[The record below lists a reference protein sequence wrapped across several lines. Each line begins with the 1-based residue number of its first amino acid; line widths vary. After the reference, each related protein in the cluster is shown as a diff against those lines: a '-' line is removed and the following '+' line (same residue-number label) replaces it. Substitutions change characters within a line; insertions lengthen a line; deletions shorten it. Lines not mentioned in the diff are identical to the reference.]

1 MIHSLHISNYALIS
15 QIDIDF
21 SDGLNIITG
30 ETGAGKSIILGA
42 LSLLLGAR
50 ADNKVITDTTRK
62 SIIEVE
68 FYFRDPS
75 FLEPFFKANDLDS
88 DGSVVL
94 MRRELSPGGRSRAFI
109 NDTPVNLNQ
118 LHDLAIQLVDIHSQH
133 RNLLLGDAD
142 YQRNIIDSLAD
153 NEALISDYQKAY
165 AAYQK
170 CLKNYTATRDMIRR
184 GRDDADYI
192 AYQLKEL
199 DELNIYPGEEA
210 ELVSERDSI
219 TETSEIKRLIT
230 DVLSSVNG
238 EQSVLYALDLSSDS
252 LRELS
257 ETISEAEDLASR
269 LNSAISEIRD
279 IVNSVEVYDSQYG
292 YDPERLNDIEERLSK
307 IYSLETKHHVSDSD
321 ALVDLRKH
329 LSEQIDILSQG
340 DEILAKMEADA
351 RNAKKDAVILAREI
365 SQRRKTCAVNFA
377 KELQEAAAPLG
388 MKNLRCEIEVTSGKL
403 NNYGSDQVEFLFA
416 FNKNSELLPI
426 RQTAS
431 GGEISRLMLAIKS
444 IIGQKMQLPTIIF
457 DEIDTGVSGEIASKM
472 GEMMEYLSKHI
483 QVIVITHH
491 PQVAAKGRIHYK
503 VYKQDDDKS
512 TNTYIRQLADDERVE
527 ELASMLSGSS
537 VNEAALATAKS
548 LLN

>member
-50 ADNKVITDTTRK
+50 ADSKVITDTTRK

-238 EQSVLYALDLSSDS
+238 EQSALYALDLSSDS

-257 ETISEAEDLASR
+257 ETIPEAEDLASR
-269 LNSAISEIRD
+269 LDSAISEIRD
-279 IVNSVEVYDSQYG
+279 IVNTVEVYDSQYS

-340 DEILAKMEADA
+340 DEIIAKMEADA

-472 GEMMEYLSKHI
+472 GEMMELLSKHI

-512 TNTYIRQLADDERVE
+512 TNTYIRQLSDDERVE